1 MRCPICDA
9 ETLRSLDE
17 ELRQQVETRPT
28 EGIQGRGKETGRK
41 TQFTALEAVPLSI
54 GARQSF

>member
-17 ELRQQVETRPT
+17 ELRQQVKTRPT
-28 EGIQGRGKETGRK
+28 EGIQGQGKETGRK
-41 TQFTALEAVPLSI
+41 TQFTALE
-54 GARQSF
+54 GALLALVSGTSF